1 MPHLPFSIELHDSRL
16 AEIRHDGASTT
27 IRLSPAYVH
36 RDGKGWSQ
44 EAELVI
50 AGGIGDALDV
60 ALPVQ
65 ISDGS
70 LKTAQGPY
78 QNLLTLPLD
87 DHGPVV
93 LELELVSGGSV
104 RFTGKSVKIGLIGQA
119 EFIENVA

>member
-16 AEIRHDGASTT
+16 AEVRHDALATT

-44 EAELVI
+44 QAELVI
-50 AGGIGDALDV
+50 AGGIDNALDL

-70 LKTAQGPY
+70 LKTARGHY
-78 QNLLTLPLD
+78 HNLLTLPLD
-87 DHGPVV
+87 DDGPVV

-104 RFTGKSVKIGLIGQA
+104 HFTGKSVKIGLVGQA